1 LLAGGLAWPA
11 GATISSPPPGYRQ
24 VASEVGVPSTLLYA
38 VALAESGRVVGG
50 WRTARPWPW
59 TLNLAG
65 RGRYYR
71 SRLEAYA
78 ALRQALD
85 AGRASVDI
93 GLMQVNW
100 RFHRAALRDPWAALD
115 PFFNLR
121 AGARILRQCYQRLRD
136 WWQAVGCYHA
146 PGRSAAQ
153 RRRATVYRERVK
165 RHWGRLG

>member
-1 LLAGGLAWPA
+1 
-11 GATISSPPPGYRQ
+11 
-24 VASEVGVPSTLLYA
+24 
-38 VALAESGRVVGG
+38 
-50 WRTARPWPW
+50 
-59 TLNLAG
+59 
-65 RGRYYR
+65 
-71 SRLEAYA
+71 
-78 ALRQALD
+78 
-85 AGRASVDI
+85 
-93 GLMQVNW
+93 MQVNW

-153 RRRATVYRERVK
+153 RRRATAYRDRVK